1 MSGLGQLCVVLETAC
16 RARGKR
22 GVLLLWE
29 LWVQKW
35 PPRKLGLRCTL
46 PQAFASS
53 WPHASPAF
61 TSGVA
66 VFPPSEGNLI
76 WPSADCC
83 LGGDAVSLLTATTAT
98 IVITVAAID
107 YVLRN
112 FHLIPPSRQ
121 SFAVNSLL
129 TTSQMG
135 KLRLKKGTSQGHTVV
150 HKHRGWSPCSKARA
164 VAQVRDALTTEIIN
178 EVACLVF

>member
-35 PPRKLGLRCTL
+35 PPRKLGLRGTL

-98 IVITVAAID
+98 VVITVAAID

-112 FHLIPPSRQ
+112 FHST
-121 SFAVNSLL
+121 L
-129 TTSQMG
+129 TTIICSQFSSRHFTNG
-135 KLRLKKGTSQGHTVV
+135 ETE
-150 HKHRGWSPCSKARA
+150 
-164 VAQVRDALTTEIIN
+164 AQEGAFPGPH
-178 EVACLVF
+178 CGP